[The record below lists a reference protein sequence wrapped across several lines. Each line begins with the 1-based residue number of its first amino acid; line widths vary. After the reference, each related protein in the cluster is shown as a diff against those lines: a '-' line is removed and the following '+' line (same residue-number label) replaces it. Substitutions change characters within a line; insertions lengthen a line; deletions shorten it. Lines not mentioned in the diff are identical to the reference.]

1 MVRCRT
7 AFYCPLLA
15 ADTGAGGP
23 QGPVHREVPDGDNR
37 ERLVCRDCGYVSYS
51 NPKIVTGSV
60 AEWPETGAILLCR
73 RAIEPQPGRWTLPAG
88 YLELN
93 ESTEAGAVR
102 EAAEEACASIEIDRL
117 LAIYNVP
124 RISQVQTIYRAR
136 LLSPDVAVGEETLEV
151 GLFDWADIPWD
162 EIAFPTVRWALRH
175 YRESRAS
182 DEFAPFGNPPDETAD
197 LGGEKPAL

>member
-1 MVRCRT
+1 MARSRSSETVT
-7 AFYCPLLA
+7 DAQL
-15 ADTGAGGP
+15 

-37 ERLVCRDCGYVSYS
+37 ERLVCRDCGYISYS
-51 NPKIVTGSV
+51 NPKVVTGSV
-60 AEWPETGAILLCR
+60 AVWPATGAILLCR

-93 ESTEAGAVR
+93 ETTEQGAVR
-102 EAAEEACASIEIDRL
+102 EAAEEACAAIEIDRL

-136 LLSPDVAVGEETLEV
+136 LIAPDVAVGEETLEV

-162 EIAFPTVRWALRH
+162 EIAFPTVRWALEQ
-175 YRESRAS
+175 YWQSR
-182 DEFAPFGNPPDETAD
+182 DRDDFPPFGNPDGKTGDFDRET
-197 LGGEKPAL
+197 PAL